1 MLSSI
6 EVIITILGGWPVLLV
21 AGLVGGRL
29 GGWPVGWVVGGGR
42 VVSKPKKYQVHIA
55 CFEYLQVYIAYFE
68 YLQVHKPSY
77 VYL

>member
-6 EVIITILGGWPVLLV
+6 KVIITILGGWPVLLV

-29 GGWPVGWVVGGGR
+29 GGWQ
-42 VVSKPKKYQVHIA
+42 KAKKYQVHIA